1 MSISSNLVQIKINP
15 GGVAAFGQSLP
26 ILHPELSPCGN
37 RYHFDQYGRE
47 ADPNSIDT
55 LTCPG
60 FFSAEGIIEN
70 ENSLRSFLS
79 PKYFGLPAGI
89 SGGADTL
96 FGTAGSAGRL
106 IDFTKEIPIMVGGK
120 NTNIGPGGVGAAAD
134 RAFQQAGLQT
144 LGAATVVP
152 EFATSPQGY
161 IKMRY
166 YNQ

>member
-60 FFSAEGIIEN
+60 KFSAESIIEN

-79 PKYFGLPAGI
+79 PRYFGLPLGV
-89 SGGADTL
+89 SGGGDTL
-96 FGTAGSAGRL
+96 FGNAGSAGRT
-106 IDFTKEIPIMVGGK
+106 IDFITDIPLLLIFFVILQLMRL
-120 NTNIGPGGVGAAAD
+120 I
-134 RAFQQAGLQT
+134 AF
-144 LGAATVVP
+144 P
-152 EFATSPQGY
+152 SM
-161 IKMRY
+161 I
-166 YNQ
+166 